1 MAAPMPELATL
12 PARLETLLEMSRH
25 LSRILPLD
33 ALLGKMA
40 EACGSL
46 LDSDSVGIRVV
57 DGDDLVLMGVWGDA
71 RTAMP
76 TPRIKIGES
85 LTGTVVATG
94 EPLLLSDPANDPRI
108 APASRIA
115 YLRGGYRA
123 FLGVPLK
130 IGEQVLGALS
140 IRTRRAEGFS
150 SEDVSIA
157 TAFAAQAA
165 IDLDNARLYREAEAR
180 ADKLKALS
188 ALTRLMTSAEG
199 AREVCQAV
207 ARAATSLLGAAST
220 RVSVADP
227 AARVL
232 RTEGGF
238 SLDPHIEQIV
248 TEVPVIPYGEGLTGR
263 IAESRAPNFILD
275 IGKDP
280 QLRNR
285 RLSSVAGLRG
295 FAGLPLIADDQTVGV
310 LAIFFREPRSF
321 TSEEQELMA
330 LLADQAAIAIRNAR
344 MRQALQTRQ
353 SHLEALLEVSRQLTK
368 IQPVES
374 LLATISEACG
384 RLLDSESVGFRRVEG
399 EELVLAGSWGDAKE
413 VLITSRLKFGES
425 LAGRVAVGG
434 EPLLV
439 ADLANDRRV
448 TAAHRESCSRHG
460 YRAMLAVPVKVGE
473 RVVGVLTILSRRPE
487 GFCAE
492 DLIMATA
499 FAAQAAV
506 ALENSRL
513 FHETQRAYEELAQTQ
528 DQLAQA
534 GKMEAIGHLAGGV
547 AHDFNNLL
555 MVIMGR
561 AELLLNDMDATDPK
575 RSTAKVI
582 EQTAQRA
589 ADLTRQLLAFSRK
602 QVLNPVVLDLN
613 AVVSKMGEMLR
624 RLIGEDIDLVTVLG
638 SALGHVK
645 ADPGQIEQIIM
656 NLAVNARDAM
666 PEGGRL
672 TLETANVDL
681 DTGYARKHVG
691 ARPGPHVMLAL
702 SDTGIGMDAQTQTH
716 IFEPFFTTKGPRKGT
731 GLGLAMVYGIVKQS
745 GGNIWVYSEPG
756 QGASF
761 KIYLPRIEQPI
772 DGSQAGSSLPAPVHG
787 VETILLVEDED
798 SVRDLTRD
806 ILEAHGYTVLE
817 ARHGVEALRIS
828 EQHSGAIDLMLTDV
842 VMPEMGGRE
851 VAERLA
857 VLRPETK
864 VLYMSGYTDS
874 AVVHHGM
881 LDASTAFLQK
891 PFSAIVLVRKLRE
904 TLG

>member
-1 MAAPMPELATL
+1 
-12 PARLETLLEMSRH
+12 
-25 LSRILPLD
+25 
-33 ALLGKMA
+33 
-40 EACGSL
+40 
-46 LDSDSVGIRVV
+46 
-57 DGDDLVLMGVWGDA
+57 
-71 RTAMP
+71 
-76 TPRIKIGES
+76 
-85 LTGTVVATG
+85 
-94 EPLLLSDPANDPRI
+94 
-108 APASRIA
+108 
-115 YLRGGYRA
+115 
-123 FLGVPLK
+123 
-130 IGEQVLGALS
+130 
-140 IRTRRAEGFS
+140 
-150 SEDVSIA
+150 
-157 TAFAAQAA
+157 
-165 IDLDNARLYREAEAR
+165 
-180 ADKLKALS
+180 
-188 ALTRLMTSAEG
+188 
-199 AREVCQAV
+199 
-207 ARAATSLLGAAST
+207 
-220 RVSVADP
+220 
-227 AARVL
+227 
-232 RTEGGF
+232 
-238 SLDPHIEQIV
+238 
-248 TEVPVIPYGEGLTGR
+248 
-263 IAESRAPNFILD
+263 
-275 IGKDP
+275 
-280 QLRNR
+280 
-285 RLSSVAGLRG
+285 
-295 FAGLPLIADDQTVGV
+295 
-310 LAIFFREPRSF
+310 
-321 TSEEQELMA
+321 
-330 LLADQAAIAIRNAR
+330 

-353 SHLEALLEVSRQLTK
+353 SHLEALLEVSRQLSK

-448 TAAHRESCSRHG
+448 TAAHRESCSRRG

-492 DLIMATA
+492 DLIIATA

-513 FHETQRAYEELAQTQ
+513 YHETQRAYEELAQSQ

-561 AELLLNDMDATDPK
+561 TELLLNDLDATDPK
-575 RSTAKVI
+575 RSSAKVI
-582 EQTAQRA
+582 EQTALRA

-624 RLIGEDIDLVTVLG
+624 RLIGEDIALVTVLG
-638 SALGHVK
+638 SALGHAK

-681 DTGYARKHVG
+681 DAGYARKHVG

-702 SDTGIGMDAQTQTH
+702 SDTGIGMDAQTQAR

-756 QGASF
+756 KGASF
-761 KIYLPRIEQPI
+761 KIYLPRIEEPI
-772 DGSQAGSSLPAPVHG
+772 DDSHAGSSLPAPVHG
-787 VETILLVEDED
+787 VETVLLVEDED
-798 SVRDLTRD
+798 TVRDLTRD

-817 ARHGVEALRIS
+817 ARHGAEALRIS

-857 VLRPETK
+857 VRRPETK

-874 AVVHHGM
+874 AVVHHGV

-891 PFSAIVLVRKLRE
+891 PFSATVLVRKLRE
-904 TLG
+904 ILG

>member
-1 MAAPMPELATL
+1 MPELATL
-12 PARLETLLEMSRH
+12 PPRLETLLEMSRQ

-71 RTAMP
+71 HRAMP

-94 EPLLLSDPANDPRI
+94 KPLLLSDPANDPRI

-140 IRTRRAEGFS
+140 IRTLRAEGFS

-165 IDLDNARLYREAEAR
+165 IALDNARLYREAEAR

-227 AARVL
+227 TARVL

-263 IAESRAPNFILD
+263 IAESRTPDFILD
-275 IGKDP
+275 IGQDP

-353 SHLEALLEVSRQLTK
+353 SHLEALLEVSRQLSK

-399 EELVLAGSWGDAKE
+399 DELVLAGSWGDAKE
-413 VLITSRLKFGES
+413 VLVTSRLKVGES
-425 LAGRVAVGG
+425 LSGRVAVGG

-439 ADLANDRRV
+439 ADLANDHRV
-448 TAAHRESCSRHG
+448 TAAHRESCSRRG

-513 FHETQRAYEELAQTQ
+513 YQETQRAYEELAQTQ
-528 DQLAQA
+528 GQLAQA

-561 AELLLNDMDATDPK
+561 TELLLNDLDATDPK
-575 RSTAKVI
+575 RSTAKII

-613 AVVSKMGEMLR
+613 AVVPKMGEMLR

-681 DTGYARKHVG
+681 DAGYARKHVG

-702 SDTGIGMDAQTQTH
+702 SDTGIGMDAQTQAH

-756 QGASF
+756 KGASF
-761 KIYLPRIEQPI
+761 KIYLPRIEEPI
-772 DGSQAGSSLPAPVHG
+772 DDSHAGSSLPAPAHG

-798 SVRDLTRD
+798 TVRDLTRD

-817 ARHGVEALRIS
+817 ARHGAEALRIS

-857 VLRPETK
+857 VQRPETK

-874 AVVHHGM
+874 AVVHHGV

-891 PFSAIVLVRKLRE
+891 PFSATVLVRKLRE
-904 TLG
+904 ILGVHPA

>member
-1 MAAPMPELATL
+1 MPELATL

-76 TPRIKIGES
+76 TPRLKIGES

-238 SLDPHIEQIV
+238 SLDPHIERIV

-263 IAESRAPNFILD
+263 IAESRAPDFILD

-492 DLIMATA
+492 DLIIATA

-561 AELLLNDMDATDPK
+561 AELLLKDMDATDPK

-681 DTGYARKHVG
+681 DTDYARKHVG

-756 QGASF
+756 KGASF
-761 KIYLPRIEQPI
+761 KIYLPRIEGPI

-817 ARHGVEALRIS
+817 ARHGAEALRIS

-904 TLG
+904 ILGIGPA